1 MTTASAQGSQG
12 TGGSRGRRPEGSGQ
26 AQAVPAALS
35 RMRRRFPL
43 IKVYKLNKALLL
55 PLTQAAPKGYTVA
68 QGCGLGAN
76 ALSVLPAGVARPS
89 GRAVSVRAPRN

>member
-1 MTTASAQGSQG
+1 M
-12 TGGSRGRRPEGSGQ
+12 
-26 AQAVPAALS
+26 PAALS

-43 IKVYKLNKALLL
+43 IKVYKLNKALL

-89 GRAVSVRAPRN
+89 GRAGSVRAPRN